1 MLPQKNFNRLLIG
14 ALAAV
19 ALRVAVCTAQ
29 DCQANPDDCDAAKL
43 LADYDLINVR
53 VSSSPSPEK
62 LCEQYVKTSLSGDG
76 KTAEYNYTYRYPG
89 ADDSPIYDNVTIT
102 ASSNTELQGYFGSDP
117 ATIITLQLLFI
128 NAAFCYV
135 GQANTNGTPYYLFDN
150 PDAPLEE
157 YFKCLDKIR
166 EYSNDNITFVRNQP
180 LCVKIPEKP

>member
-1 MLPQKNFNRLLIG
+1 MLPQKSFNRLLIG
-14 ALAAV
+14 AVTAV
-19 ALRVAVCTAQ
+19 ALGVAVCRAQ
-29 DCQANPDDCDAAKL
+29 DCQAQPCRCNATKL

-62 LCEQYVKTSLSGDG
+62 LCEQYVKTSLSGNG
-76 KTAEYNYTYRYPG
+76 KTAEYNYTYRNAG
-89 ADDSPIYDNVTIT
+89 ADDSPIYDSATIT
-102 ASSNTELQGYFGSDP
+102 ASCNTELRGYFGRDP
-117 ATIITLQLLFI
+117 STIITLQLLFI

-135 GQANTNGTPYYLFDN
+135 GQANTSGMPYYLFDN
-150 PDAPLEE
+150 PYAPLEE